1 MTDKRNLGDC
11 DQLSTIPYN
20 TMYRLG
26 MDGFMDN
33 KDMSIVPEKIFASD
47 SESENEDEVSDVSK
61 TFRCCKEV

>member
-1 MTDKRNLGDC
+1 
-11 DQLSTIPYN
+11 
-20 TMYRLG
+20 MYRLG

>member
-20 TMYRLG
+20 TIYRLG

-33 KDMSIVPEKIFASD
+33 KDMSIVASD